1 MEGRNERLEE
11 YLVWSQKVRGHLNI
25 ILTPL
30 NYFQDEECG
39 EEDPRHPG
47 EDRWK
52 VSGWKVL
59 GSKAAH
65 RNWASSEQKMP
76 PLLFLSLLLLFSV
89 ASQLPLGRE

>member
-1 MEGRNERLEE
+1 MEE

-30 NYFQDEECG
+30 NYFQDKECG

-59 GSKAAH
+59 G
-65 RNWASSEQKMP
+65 NQGSS
-76 PLLFLSLLLLFSV
+76 
-89 ASQLPLGRE
+89 